1 MLRAT
6 ASAASA
12 AAVSFIVVNSDIF
25 MYVNRFILYIYN
37 IYCGYA
43 AAAAAAGEHPPIRS
57 VLGYRQP

>member
-43 AAAAAAGEHPPIRS
+43 AAAAGEHPPIRS